1 MQQVRSLGSAKII
14 SLNKNKILNKLRK
27 IIEKIKN
34 IEKDN
39 LLDIILFGSLAK
51 GDFTGLSD
59 LDIAIL
65 LKNSDLNFI
74 ERIKKYIKYFDIE
87 IPVDIFVYTVSEVE
101 KMKKEKNY
109 FIKEIINNG
118 ISLLKSWIE
127 KKI

>member
-1 MQQVRSLGSAKII
+1 M
-14 SLNKNKILNKLRK
+14 
-27 IIEKIKN
+27 EKIKN
-34 IEKDN
+34 IDKDN

-59 LDIAIL
+59 LDIAII

-87 IPVDIFVYTVSEVE
+87 IPVDIFVYTISEVE

-109 FIKEIINNG
+109 FITEIINNG
-118 ISLLKSWIE
+118 ISLIKS
-127 KKI
+127 

>member
-1 MQQVRSLGSAKII
+1 M
-14 SLNKNKILNKLRK
+14 
-27 IIEKIKN
+27 EKIKN
-34 IEKDN
+34 IDKDN

-59 LDIAIL
+59 LDIAII

-87 IPVDIFVYTVSEVE
+87 IPVDIFVYTILEIE

-109 FIKEIINNG
+109 FITEIINNG
-118 ISLLKSWIE
+118 ISLIKS
-127 KKI
+127 

>member
-1 MQQVRSLGSAKII
+1 M
-14 SLNKNKILNKLRK
+14 
-27 IIEKIKN
+27 EKIKN
-34 IEKDN
+34 IDKDN

-59 LDIAIL
+59 LDIAII

-87 IPVDIFVYTVSEVE
+87 IPVDIFVYTISEVE

-109 FIKEIINNG
+109 FINEIINNG
-118 ISLLKSWIE
+118 ISLLKS
-127 KKI
+127 